1 MATLEDY
8 LDMAARVYD
17 RNCSTGVVEG
27 DFEVVAFEMATGLGD
42 GFQGAIFE
50 GSNESVVAFAGTTG
64 NLRTAPLTQNTANAR
79 IGLGIIPNM
88 AGAAY
93 ALANQAIARRGN
105 VSLVGHSLGGA
116 LAQVVSVWTGMPFIS
131 FNGPGMA
138 LHLQISR
145 FNVTHPHQLLRTVNA
160 DSPRDAVGICFVN
173 GDDFVGNFG
182 RHVGQLVRLPTGPD
196 NHGLNAIRAGL
207 GEMIS
212 QQPRYWVP
220 SFSQV
225 APELPVPD
233 FGQRVSRLFHNTGIN
248 GFLCKPERRIGAVE
262 AP

>member
-8 LDMAARVYD
+8 LNMAALVYD
-17 RNCSTGVVEG
+17 RRCSTGVVEG
-27 DFEVVAFEMATGLGD
+27 DFEVIAFELATGLGD

-50 GSNESVVAFAGTTG
+50 SPSESVVAFAGTAG
-64 NLRTAPLTQNTANAR
+64 NLLTAPLSQNTANAR
-79 IGLGIIPNM
+79 IGFGIIPNM

-93 ALANQAIARRGN
+93 ALTNQAIARRGN

-138 LHLQISR
+138 LHLQIAR
-145 FNVTHPHQLLRTVNA
+145 FNVAHPRQLARTVNA
-160 DSPRDAVGICFVN
+160 ATQGAVGICFVT

-182 RHVGQLVRLPTGPD
+182 RHVGQLVRLPAGLD
-196 NHGLNAIRAGL
+196 NHSLDAIRNGL
-207 GEMIS
+207 GELTS
-212 QQPRYWVP
+212 QQPRHWVP

-225 APELPVPD
+225 APVLPAPD
-233 FGQRVSRLFHNTGIN
+233 FGQRVSRLFS
-248 GFLCKPERRIGAVE
+248 
-262 AP
+262 